1 MLVVESAA
9 STHQE
14 DGRRTMAETEKIT
27 INLGPVDLGRI
38 DILVEQGLYSN
49 RTDAI
54 RTGIRNLLDR
64 HEPVIQE
71 VAVRKSCVLGALI
84 IDRKMLL
91 KQKSEGT
98 RLSLHIIGLLSLSSD
113 IDPELAR
120 QTIKS
125 IRVRGVFRASSEVKA
140 ALEDRID

>member
-1 MLVVESAA
+1 
-9 STHQE
+9 
-14 DGRRTMAETEKIT
+14 MADTEKIT

-38 DILVEQGLYSN
+38 DVLVEQGLYSN

-71 VAVRKSCVLGALI
+71 ISVRKTYSMGVLIFSQSDLE
-84 IDRKMLL
+84 RW
-91 KQKSEGT
+91 KSEGK
-98 RLSLHIIGLLSLSSD
+98 RVSIHVIGHLTLGRD

-120 QTIKS
+120 QTIES
-125 IRVRGVFRASSEVKA
+125 IRVRGVFRASSEVKEVLA
-140 ALEDRID
+140 DRIS

>member
-1 MLVVESAA
+1 MS
-9 STHQE
+9 
-14 DGRRTMAETEKIT
+14 ETEKIT

-54 RTGIRNLLDR
+54 RSAIRNLLDR

-71 VAVRKSCVLGALI
+71 ISVRRSFAMGVLVFN
-84 IDRKMLL
+84 
-91 KQKSEGT
+91 QKDLERWKAEGK
-98 RLSLHIIGLLSLSSD
+98 RVSLHVIGHLTLARD

-120 QTIKS
+120 ETIDS
-125 IRVRGVFRASSEVKA
+125 ISVRGVFRASDQLKQ
-140 ALEDRID
+140 ALADRIR

>member
-1 MLVVESAA
+1 
-9 STHQE
+9 
-14 DGRRTMAETEKIT
+14 MADTEKIT

-54 RTGIRNLLDR
+54 RTSIRNFLDK

-71 VAVRKSCVLGALI
+71 AADRESFSLGITLL
-84 IDRKMLL
+84 DRHSLL
-91 KQKSEGT
+91 KQKKDGT
-98 RLSLHIIGLLSLSSD
+98 RLSLHFIGLLSMSSD

-120 QTIKS
+120 QTIES
-125 IRVRGVFRASSEVKA
+125 IKVRGVFRASPEVKA
-140 ALEDRID
+140 ALKDRIH